1 MMCDLYGANPSDKT
15 LNQLRVDMF
24 LRKSE
29 NLKCPLPKMRAMFQE
44 GLTCTSNSHILKVVF
59 VPAKCVLLDYL
70 VSVDNLVFNVQLT
83 ARIVASHVYIGKSQM
98 ILMSSVYVKVT

>member
-29 NLKCPLPKMRAMFQE
+29 MPPTKDARNVPRRTDMHQQQ
-44 GLTCTSNSHILKVVF
+44 SHF
-59 VPAKCVLLDYL
+59 E
-70 VSVDNLVFNVQLT
+70 
-83 ARIVASHVYIGKSQM
+83 
-98 ILMSSVYVKVT
+98 SSVLFLQNVFYAIILYL